1 MFAMNTS
8 IELTNGKWLLLN
20 GPRRIVPTLLRVIGR
35 LAETGPVR
43 VVDGGCMFD
52 NIITFHNTGRKIEI
66 AERIQ
71 VFSAYDCLQMLSILE
86 SMDNGPAPFVVLDL
100 LRTFT
105 YTNVDF
111 KERRH
116 LLNKCLEQLDC
127 LAESSGGLVSVHI
140 PNVLC
145 QAERELLDR
154 VILATDHVNN
164 VEMAGS
170 LHDQTGRPRHI
181 YNDFHGCA
189 ARSRSQKQ

>member
-1 MFAMNTS
+1 MGGLYFIELIFYNVRMNNS

-20 GPRRIVPTLLRVIGR
+20 GSRMIVPTLLRVIGR

-43 VVDGGCMFD
+43 VVDGGFMF
-52 NIITFHNTGRKIEI
+52 NILMAFQNTGRKIEI

-71 VFSAYDCLQMLSILE
+71 VFSAYNCHQMLTVLE

-111 KERRH
+111 KERSH
-116 LLNKCLEQLDC
+116 LLKECLEQLDR

-145 QAERELLDR
+145 QAERELLDM
-154 VILATDHVNN
+154 VIVAAGYMNH
-164 VEMAGS
+164 VEMAGKVPAEMRVS
-170 LHDQTGRPRHI
+170 
-181 YNDFHGCA
+181 
-189 ARSRSQKQ
+189 

>member
-1 MFAMNTS
+1 M
-8 IELTNGKWLLLN
+8 
-20 GPRRIVPTLLRVIGR
+20 IVPTLLRVIGR

-43 VVDGGCMFD
+43 VLDGGMMFD
-52 NIITFHNTGRKIEI
+52 ILMAFENTGRNIEI

-71 VFSAYDCLQMLSILE
+71 VSSATDCHQMLSVLE

-116 LLNKCLEQLDC
+116 LLNKCLEQLDR

-145 QAERELLDR
+145 RAERELLDM
-154 VILATDHVNN
+154 VIVAAGYMNH
-164 VEMAGS
+164 VEMVGKIPAEMRVS
-170 LHDQTGRPRHI
+170 
-181 YNDFHGCA
+181 
-189 ARSRSQKQ
+189 

>member
-1 MFAMNTS
+1 MNTS

-20 GPRRIVPTLLRVIGR
+20 GSRMIVPTLLRVIGR
-35 LAETGPVR
+35 LAETGPVW

-52 NIITFHNTGRKIEI
+52 IIVAFQNTGRKIEI

-71 VFSAYDCLQMLSILE
+71 VSPAYNCHQMLSILE
-86 SMDNGPAPFVVLDL
+86 SMKNGPAPFVVLDL

-116 LLNKCLEQLDC
+116 LLNKCLEQLDR

-145 QAERELLDR
+145 QAERELLDM
-154 VILATDHVNN
+154 VIVAAHYMNHVELGDRIS
-164 VEMAGS
+164 VEMRVA
-170 LHDQTGRPRHI
+170 
-181 YNDFHGCA
+181 
-189 ARSRSQKQ
+189 

>member
-1 MFAMNTS
+1 MNTS

-20 GPRRIVPTLLRVIGR
+20 GSRRIVPTLLRVIGR

-43 VVDGGCMFD
+43 VVEGGFMFD
-52 NIITFHNTGRKIEI
+52 NIITFQNTGRKIEI

-71 VFSAYDCLQMLSILE
+71 VLSAYDCHQMLSVLE

-116 LLNKCLEQLDC
+116 LLKECLEQLDR
-127 LAESSGGLVSVHI
+127 LAESSGGLVSVHV

-145 QAERELLDR
+145 QAERELLDMVIVAADHMNHVELADQINTEMR
-154 VILATDHVNN
+154 V
-164 VEMAGS
+164 S
-170 LHDQTGRPRHI
+170 
-181 YNDFHGCA
+181 
-189 ARSRSQKQ
+189 